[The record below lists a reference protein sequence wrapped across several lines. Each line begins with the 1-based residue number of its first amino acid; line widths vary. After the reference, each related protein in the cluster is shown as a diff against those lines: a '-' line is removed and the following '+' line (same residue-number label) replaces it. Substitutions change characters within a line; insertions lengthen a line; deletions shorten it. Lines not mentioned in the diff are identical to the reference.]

1 MMGAETA
8 VAATVALKV
17 VVERVGGL
25 KAVET
30 GEAVE
35 EALEETVAVAAREVA
50 RAAAVRVGATVAV
63 ARAEKKAGVVMVEEK
78 AVVVMAM
85 GLVEEATEAATVEVG
100 RVAGLAAVESAARRR
115 QPPFGS
121 RSRCSRCRRGRD
133 CTLSPHRHH
142 RTIRRSPTSRRRR
155 GSCQSKHQS
164 KSRLQRSLQSR
175 SSSRSRGCNRRM
187 HMRRAPLQVCAWL
200 GANNWW
206 LWDWC
211 IPRPPECT
219 NHRQKWRRGRSRYC

>member
-1 MMGAETA
+1 MG
-8 VAATVALKV
+8 ALKV
-17 VVERVGGL
+17 VVERVAGL

-100 RVAGLAAVESAARRR
+100 RVAALAAVETAARRR
-115 QPPFGS
+115 QQPFGS

-133 CTLSPHRHH
+133 CTLSPPRHH
-142 RTIRRSPTSRRRR
+142 RTNRRSPTSRRRR
-155 GSCQSKHQS
+155 GSCRSTHQS
-164 KSRLQRSLQSR
+164 KSRLRRSPRSR
-175 SSSRSRGCNRRM
+175 SSSRSRVCNRRL
-187 HMRRAPLQVCAWL
+187 HMRRAPLRVCAWL
-200 GANNWW
+200 GASNWW
-206 LWDWC
+206 LGDWC

>member
-1 MMGAETA
+1 MVGAETA

-17 VVERVGGL
+17 VVERVAGL

-100 RVAGLAAVESAARRR
+100 RVAALAAVETAARRR
-115 QPPFGS
+115 QQPFGS

-142 RTIRRSPTSRRRR
+142 RTNRRSPTSRRRR
-155 GSCQSKHQS
+155 GSCRSTHQS
-164 KSRLQRSLQSR
+164 KSRLRRSPRSR
-175 SSSRSRGCNRRM
+175 SSSRSRVCNRRL
-187 HMRRAPLQVCAWL
+187 HMRRAPLRVCAWL
-200 GANNWW
+200 GASNWW
-206 LWDWC
+206 LGDWC

>member
-1 MMGAETA
+1 MVGAETA

-17 VVERVGGL
+17 VVERVAGL

-35 EALEETVAVAAREVA
+35 EALEATVDVAAREVA

-115 QPPFGS
+115 QQPFGS

-142 RTIRRSPTSRRRR
+142 RTNRRSPTSRRRR
-155 GSCQSKHQS
+155 GSCRSTHQS
-164 KSRLQRSLQSR
+164 KSRLRRSPRSR
-175 SSSRSRGCNRRM
+175 SSSRSRVCNRRL
-187 HMRRAPLQVCAWL
+187 HMRRAPLRVCAWL
-200 GANNWW
+200 GASNWW
-206 LWDWC
+206 LGDWC

>member
-1 MMGAETA
+1 M
-8 VAATVALKV
+8 AATVALKV
-17 VVERVGGL
+17 VVERVAVL

-35 EALEETVAVAAREVA
+35 EALEETVDVAAREVA

-100 RVAGLAAVESAARRR
+100 RVAGLAAVETAARRR

-133 CTLSPHRHH
+133 CTLSPPRHH
-142 RTIRRSPTSRRRR
+142 HTNRRSPTSRRRR
-155 GSCQSKHQS
+155 GSCRSTHQS
-164 KSRLQRSLQSR
+164 KSRLRRSPRSR
-175 SSSRSRGCNRRM
+175 SSSRSRVCNRRL
-187 HMRRAPLQVCAWL
+187 HMRRAPLRVCAWL
-200 GANNWW
+200 GASNWW
-206 LWDWC
+206 LGDWC

>member
-1 MMGAETA
+1 MGAETA

-17 VVERVGGL
+17 VVERVAGL

-100 RVAGLAAVESAARRR
+100 RVAALAAVETAARRR
-115 QPPFGS
+115 QQPFGS
-121 RSRCSRCRRGRD
+121 RSRCRRGRD
-133 CTLSPHRHH
+133 CTLSPPRHH
-142 RTIRRSPTSRRRR
+142 RTNRRSPTSRRRR
-155 GSCQSKHQS
+155 GSCRSTHQS
-164 KSRLQRSLQSR
+164 KSRLRRSPRSR
-175 SSSRSRGCNRRM
+175 SSSRSRVCNRRL
-187 HMRRAPLQVCAWL
+187 HMRRAPLRVCAWL
-200 GANNWW
+200 GASNWW
-206 LWDWC
+206 LGDWC

>member
-1 MMGAETA
+1 MVGAETA

-17 VVERVGGL
+17 VVERVAVL

-35 EALEETVAVAAREVA
+35 EALEETVDVAAREVA

-115 QPPFGS
+115 QQPFGS

-142 RTIRRSPTSRRRR
+142 RTNRRSPTSRRRR
-155 GSCQSKHQS
+155 GSCRSTHQS
-164 KSRLQRSLQSR
+164 KSRLRRSPRSR
-175 SSSRSRGCNRRM
+175 SSSRSRVCNRRL
-187 HMRRAPLQVCAWL
+187 HMRRAPLRVCAWL
-200 GANNWW
+200 GASNWW
-206 LWDWC
+206 LGDWC

>member
-1 MMGAETA
+1 MVGAETA

-17 VVERVGGL
+17 VVERVAGL

-35 EALEETVAVAAREVA
+35 EAFEETVDVAAREVA

-115 QPPFGS
+115 QQPFGS

-142 RTIRRSPTSRRRR
+142 RTNRRSPTSRRRR
-155 GSCQSKHQS
+155 GSCRSTHQS
-164 KSRLQRSLQSR
+164 KSRLRRSPRSR
-175 SSSRSRGCNRRM
+175 SSSRSRVCNRRL
-187 HMRRAPLQVCAWL
+187 HMRRAPLRVCAWL
-200 GANNWW
+200 GASNWW
-206 LWDWC
+206 LGDWC

>member
-1 MMGAETA
+1 MGGAETA

-17 VVERVGGL
+17 VVERVAVL

-115 QPPFGS
+115 QQPFGS

-142 RTIRRSPTSRRRR
+142 RTNRRSPTSRRRR
-155 GSCQSKHQS
+155 GSCRSTHQS
-164 KSRLQRSLQSR
+164 KSRLRRSPWSR
-175 SSSRSRGCNRRM
+175 SSSRSRVCNRRL
-187 HMRRAPLQVCAWL
+187 HMRRAPLRVCAWL
-200 GANNWW
+200 GASNWW
-206 LWDWC
+206 LGDWC

>member
-1 MMGAETA
+1 MVGAETA

-17 VVERVGGL
+17 VVERVAGL

-85 GLVEEATEAATVEVG
+85 GLVEEATEAATVEG
-100 RVAGLAAVESAARRR
+100 VAGLAAVESAARRR

-142 RTIRRSPTSRRRR
+142 RTNRRSPTSRRRR
-155 GSCQSKHQS
+155 GSCRSTHQS
-164 KSRLQRSLQSR
+164 KSRLRRSPRSR
-175 SSSRSRGCNRRM
+175 SSSRSRVCNRRL
-187 HMRRAPLQVCAWL
+187 HMRRAPLRVCAWL
-200 GANNWW
+200 GASNWW
-206 LWDWC
+206 LGDWC

>member
-17 VVERVGGL
+17 VVERVAGL

-35 EALEETVAVAAREVA
+35 EALEETVDVAAREVA

-100 RVAGLAAVESAARRR
+100 RVAGLAAVETAARRR
-115 QPPFGS
+115 QQPFGS

-142 RTIRRSPTSRRRR
+142 RTNRRSPTSRRRR
-155 GSCQSKHQS
+155 GSCRSTHQS
-164 KSRLQRSLQSR
+164 KSRLRRSPRSR
-175 SSSRSRGCNRRM
+175 SSSRSRVCNRRL
-187 HMRRAPLQVCAWL
+187 HMRRAPLRVCAWL
-200 GANNWW
+200 GASNWW
-206 LWDWC
+206 LGDWC